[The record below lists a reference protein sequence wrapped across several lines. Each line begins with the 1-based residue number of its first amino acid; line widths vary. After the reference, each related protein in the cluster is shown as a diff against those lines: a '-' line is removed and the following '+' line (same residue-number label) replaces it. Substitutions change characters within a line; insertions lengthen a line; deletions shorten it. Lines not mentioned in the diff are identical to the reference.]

1 MVSILLGEKQIDAY
15 TKARDADRDD
25 AESTAWW
32 ELFGRII
39 F

>member
-15 TKARDADRDD
+15 TKARQEARDERED
-25 AESTAWW
+25 TAWW